1 MLTCP
6 FTDTL
11 LNPMRI
17 SVTAFLLVFASCAAH
32 AQTVRD
38 TTILIKAVEGLQF
51 SEKRIVL
58 RPRTRLTL
66 IVHNDD
72 DMAHNW
78 VMTKPNSRAR
88 VVEFALAMGENGT
101 TRNFIP
107 NLPDVLNHTSLL
119 NPDDRDTL
127 TIALTEEGDFPY
139 VCTYPGHGSIMY
151 GMLYVT
157 ARPQNLP
164 PPERDPN
171 LPATATAEAGPHAH
185 HAPPEPLVQHPYPL
199 KLPAV
204 YRTFMPDAS
213 PAAIAVGLPALSD
226 GPPQAYC
233 WDATTC
239 QLRYA
244 WSGGFVDNT
253 EQWDGKGQR
262 LTKIVGDLFF
272 RDSTFRSAWYVGE
285 KPAQVRFEGYTLLN
299 RYPEFSYTVDGINV
313 RELNK
318 PQAGQRGLVRRFTIG
333 PSKQPLRLRL
343 GDATNGYKTSVG
355 RIENGWLI
363 LPSTVRSVTLSS
375 VVLPITQL
383 P

>member
-1 MLTCP
+1 MRSVLVC
-6 FTDTL
+6 FCL
-11 LNPMRI
+11 L
-17 SVTAFLLVFASCAAH
+17 LFAPQLAP

-51 SEKRIVL
+51 SEKRMVL

-66 IVHNDD
+66 IVQNDD

-78 VMTKPNSRAR
+78 VLTKPNSRAR
-88 VVEFALAMGENGT
+88 VVEFALAMGETGT
-101 TRNFIP
+101 ARNFIP
-107 NLPDVLNHTSLL
+107 NLPDVLNHTPLL

-127 TIALTEEGDFPY
+127 TLTLLEEGDFPY

-164 PPERDPN
+164 PIERDPN
-171 LPATATAEAGPHAH
+171 LPVPANANHHAH
-185 HAPPEPLVQHPYPL
+185 HAAPLDHPYSL

-213 PAAIAVGLPALSD
+213 PAAIAVGLPALND

-244 WSGGFVDNT
+244 WSGGFVDNA

-272 RDSTFRSAWYVGE
+272 RDSTFRSPWYVGE
-285 KPAQVRFEGYTLLN
+285 KPAQVRFGGYALLN
-299 RYPEFSYTVDGINV
+299 RYPEFSYTVDGVSI

-318 PQAGQRGLVRRFTIG
+318 PQARQRGLVRRFVVG
-333 PSKQPLRLRL
+333 PSKQALRLRL
-343 GDATNGYKTSVG
+343 GDATNGYKTSAG

-363 LPSTVRSVTLSS
+363 LPPGVRSVTLSS
-375 VVLPITQL
+375 VVLPTSQL